1 MSAKV
6 QHVNFDALP
15 DVLFTE
21 DVAKVLRTSERA
33 VRYAIQQRRIPAH
46 KIGRRHLIPKA
57 ALMELL
63 GIAPSSEYSGN
74 GAPASKA
81 V

>member
-1 MSAKV
+1 
-6 QHVNFDALP
+6 
-15 DVLFTE
+15 
-21 DVAKVLRTSERA
+21 VLRMSERA

-63 GIAPSSEYSGN
+63 GIAPSSEYGGN
-74 GAPASKA
+74 GAHASKA

>member
-1 MSAKV
+1 MNAD
-6 QHVNFDALP
+6 HVNFNALP

-21 DVAKVLRTSERA
+21 DVARVLRMSERA

-57 ALMELL
+57 ALMERL
-63 GIAPSSEYSGN
+63 GIL
-74 GAPASKA
+74 ASA
-81 V
+81 DYTE